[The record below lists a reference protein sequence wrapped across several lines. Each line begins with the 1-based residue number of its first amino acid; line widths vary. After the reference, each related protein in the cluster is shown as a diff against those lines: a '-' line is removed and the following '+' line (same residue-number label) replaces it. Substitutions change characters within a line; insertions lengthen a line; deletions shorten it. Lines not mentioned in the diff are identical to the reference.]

1 CCSLRSRST
10 SARSRTRATPS
21 CVPSRARS
29 SWATSAH
36 SASGSSRFCRRHFVR
51 SASSS
56 WCSSWSARFSSLPRP
71 ERGCARPASASPA
84 TSPLLSSSRV
94 SVSSSSRSR
103 PPSVLSPNS
112 QWPSSLSGARRSLA
126 CCGACSTPGSS
137 SSVCRMS
144 AAKMAETK
152 NDAFP
157 HGAARFLGQLRR
169 NNRKDWF
176 DVHREEYER
185 FVLELGAGLRKLRP
199 KLQVDPRTNYGVKR
213 INRDVRFAR
222 DKRPYKDHQTLWW
235 WEGAAKDPAPGY
247 WFDLTPTRVYL
258 GVGWY
263 MIEPA

>member
-1 CCSLRSRST
+1 
-10 SARSRTRATPS
+10 
-21 CVPSRARS
+21 
-29 SWATSAH
+29 
-36 SASGSSRFCRRHFVR
+36 
-51 SASSS
+51 
-56 WCSSWSARFSSLPRP
+56 
-71 ERGCARPASASPA
+71 
-84 TSPLLSSSRV
+84 
-94 SVSSSSRSR
+94 
-103 PPSVLSPNS
+103 
-112 QWPSSLSGARRSLA
+112 
-126 CCGACSTPGSS
+126 
-137 SSVCRMS
+137 
-144 AAKMAETK
+144 MAETK

-185 FVLELGAGLRKLRP
+185 LVLEPAKEFVIELGAGLRKLRP

-247 WFDLTPTRVYL
+247 WFDLTPTRAYL

-263 MIEPA
+263 MIEPAMLPSPPLRLPPPITTAAMMSRSAPLATVGSPCSGACPLPPTSSRR

>member
-1 CCSLRSRST
+1 
-10 SARSRTRATPS
+10 
-21 CVPSRARS
+21 
-29 SWATSAH
+29 
-36 SASGSSRFCRRHFVR
+36 
-51 SASSS
+51 
-56 WCSSWSARFSSLPRP
+56 
-71 ERGCARPASASPA
+71 
-84 TSPLLSSSRV
+84 
-94 SVSSSSRSR
+94 
-103 PPSVLSPNS
+103 
-112 QWPSSLSGARRSLA
+112 
-126 CCGACSTPGSS
+126 
-137 SSVCRMS
+137 
-144 AAKMAETK
+144 MAETK

-185 FVLELGAGLRKLRP
+185 LVLEPAKEFVIELGAGLRKLRP

-263 MIEPA
+263 MIEPAMLQRYRDAVIDDRRGHALDRLVKRSSGRATSSKVRRRNACHADSSPITRGRDISSTRGSTPAPRRSWHDRDSRQSVSRTTAR